1 MKPLVV
7 RGRTLNR
14 IGEPLICTALV
25 GRSKKAID
33 DELASIL
40 PKRPDVLEWRV
51 DFFDRI
57 HEPDQ
62 VESVALAIRRAAGD
76 LPIIFT
82 HRAVH
87 EGGEA
92 NGLDEDRVAALYE
105 RLIIAGAIDII
116 DTELSQPAARRSQLR
131 AASKAH
137 GVAMILSHHNFD
149 ATPTIEA
156 MQEQFVVAEREGADI
171 AKLAVMPRTPSDVF
185 ALLEATLAASE
196 RVSIPLISISM
207 GGLGALSRVC
217 GALVGSAL
225 TYAVGEN
232 RSAPGQI
239 PIEALRAALT
249 TLARARL
256 GS

>member
-14 IGEPLICTALV
+14 IGEPLICTSLV
-25 GRSKKAID
+25 GRTKKAID

-40 PKRPDVLEWRV
+40 PKRPDLLEWRV
-51 DFFDRI
+51 DFFDKI

-62 VESVALAIRRAAGD
+62 VENVAVAIRRAAGD

-82 HRAVH
+82 RRAVH

-92 NGLDEDRVAALYE
+92 IGIDEDHVCALYE
-105 RLIIAGAIDII
+105 RLIVAGAIDII
-116 DTELSQPAARRSQLR
+116 DTELSQPAAHRLRLR
-131 AASKAH
+131 ASSRAH

-149 ATPTIEA
+149 ATPTFDA
-156 MQEQFVVAEREGADI
+156 MLEQFLTAEREGADI
-171 AKLAVMPRTPSDVF
+171 AKLAVMPRTPSDVLV
-185 ALLEATLAASE
+185 LLEATVAASE

-225 TYAVGEN
+225 TYAVGES

-239 PIEALRAALT
+239 PIEALRATLA